1 MDPEERERRDEQR
14 LSPQA
19 AFVVQFVVGSDL
31 GAGTAGGRVE
41 HVASGR
47 STRFESVDGLLRFVS
62 EVLAQ
67 QKREPASE

>member
-1 MDPEERERRDEQR
+1 MDPDQRDRNAEKR

-19 AFVVQFVVGSDL
+19 AFVVQFVSGSRLD
-31 GAGTAGGRVE
+31 GGTVDGRVE

-47 STRFESVDGLLRFVS
+47 SARFDSVDQLLRFLG

-67 QKREPASE
+67 PQQKETD

>member
-1 MDPEERERRDEQR
+1 MSPEKR

-31 GAGTAGGRVE
+31 RSGSVGGRVE

-47 STRFESVDGLLRFVS
+47 FARFETVADLLRFLS
-62 EVLAQ
+62 DALAQ
-67 QKREPASE
+67 TGGADETGS